1 MTDWHLLKEGHERH
15 VRRLFKDFL
24 YLLEDL
30 QKDHSINFDK
40 LKKSIPESYSGII
53 DQANYFDGQKMQ
65 YLRKRVL
72 DLGNDSIRSS
82 EEDLE
87 KFTVIFKFNH

>member
-1 MTDWHLLKEGHERH
+1 MRDWQLLKEGHERH

-30 QKDHSINFDK
+30 QKEHSINFDK
-40 LKKSIPESYSGII
+40 LKKNIPDTYSYLIE
-53 DQANYFDGQKMQ
+53 QANYFDFQKMQ
-65 YLRKRVL
+65 HLRKRVL
-72 DLGNDSIRSS
+72 DLGNDSIRNS

-87 KFTVIFKFNH
+87 KFTVIFKFND